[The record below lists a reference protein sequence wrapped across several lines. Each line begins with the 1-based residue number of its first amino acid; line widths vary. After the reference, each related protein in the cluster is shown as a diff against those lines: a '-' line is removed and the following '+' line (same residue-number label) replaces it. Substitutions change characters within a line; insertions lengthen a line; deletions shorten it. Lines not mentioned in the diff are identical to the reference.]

1 MHTAEPADTEKNEP
15 MELRHLR
22 YFLAVCEEMNFT
34 KAADK
39 LQIAQPPLSRQIKDL
54 EDELGAPLFTRAHH
68 MLKLT
73 DEGILFRQYA
83 ERIVNMAEKSVMDI
97 HEMHSGLQGTLYISG
112 VEGKAPRLISSWI
125 SAFSEQYPN
134 VQYSLWNGNSDEV
147 TNRVRKGLCDIGVI
161 MEPFDPQGLHSVAVY
176 SEPWIAMFS
185 SKHPLA
191 SIPGDTVPL
200 SELADYN
207 LIIPSRESRL
217 QEINDW
223 FAPFGKTPT
232 IRARIAHVLNA
243 YELSANNVGVVI
255 FPAAAADI
263 VSDENVRIKTIVDP
277 SFMASYLLIY
287 SNEHALSPVAAKF
300 VEFLHNNVDLR
311 YKVNESEN

>member
-1 MHTAEPADTEKNEP
+1 

-34 KAADK
+34 KAAEK
-39 LQIAQPPLSRQIKDL
+39 LMIAQPPLSRQIKDL
-54 EDELGAPLFTRAHH
+54 EDELGTPLFTRAHH
-68 MLKLT
+68 SLKLT

-83 ERIVNMAEKSVMDI
+83 QRIVSMAEKSIVDI

-112 VEGKAPRLISSWI
+112 VEGKAPQLISSWI
-125 SAFSEQYPN
+125 SAFSEKYPN

-147 TNRVRKGLCDIGVI
+147 TNRIRKGLSDIAVI
-161 MEPFDPQGLHSVAVY
+161 MEPFDPQGLHCISVY

-185 SKHPLA
+185 GNHPLA
-191 SIPGDTVPL
+191 ETPGDTVPL
-200 SELADYN
+200 ARLADYD

-217 QEINDW
+217 QEISDW
-223 FAPFGKTPT
+223 FAPLKKTPK
-232 IRARIAHVLNA
+232 IRARIAHVINA

-263 VSDENVRIKTIVDP
+263 VHDDNKVQVRTIVDP
-277 SFMASYLLIY
+277 SFTASYMLIY
-287 SNEHALSPVAAKF
+287 SGEHALSPVAAKF
-300 VEFLHNNVDLR
+300 VEFLH
-311 YKVNESEN
+311 ENMSF